1 MWTMHELTRRSWLT
15 AAGTLAGLPRLAAA
29 AAKPAFLATGH
40 ETYIR
45 NAAGKRIWEYPEGTR
60 DGWVLGNGN
69 ILLAVNQRENYGG
82 GVVEVTRSGEIVFR
96 YDGAQTEVNTV
107 QPLPNG
113 RILLTEAGDRPRLLE
128 IERGGKIAVEV
139 PIEAQ
144 TKDHHVQTR
153 MSRKLPN
160 GNYLVP
166 QMGEKEVREYT
177 PEGRVVWKFSTPN
190 WPFTAIRLANGN
202 TLTTCTVENEV
213 IEVDG
218 EGKTVWRLSND
229 DLPAPIIQDA
239 CGAQRLPNGHTVIT
253 SYRGGANGVKLFEV
267 TRDKKVLWS
276 YRDAHAW
283 GIHHFQI
290 LEANGAA
297 RAETPLK

>member
-1 MWTMHELTRRSWLT
+1 MYAPTRRSLLT
-15 AAGTLAGLPRLAAA
+15 AAGTLAGLRSLAAA
-29 AAKPAFLATGH
+29 TAQKPAFLATGR
-40 ETYIR
+40 ETYIQ
-45 NAAGKRIWEYPEGTR
+45 NSEGKRIWEYPHGTR
-60 DGWVLGNGN
+60 DGWALRNGN

-82 GVVEVTRSGEIVFR
+82 GVVEVTRSGETVFR

-128 IERGGKIAVEV
+128 IERSGKIAVEV
-139 PIEAQ
+139 AIETQ
-144 TKDHHVQTR
+144 TENHHLQTR

-166 QMGEKEVREYT
+166 QMGEKEVREYS
-177 PEGRVVWKFSTPN
+177 PAGRVVWKFSTPD

-202 TLTTCTVENEV
+202 TLTTCTVANQV

-218 EGKTVWRLSND
+218 EGKTVWRLSNG
-229 DLPAPIIQDA
+229 DLPEPIIQDA
-239 CGAQRLPNGHTVIT
+239 CGAQRLPNGNTVIT
-253 SYRGGANGVKLFEV
+253 SYRGGANGVKLFEI

-276 YRDAHAW
+276 YRDPHPW
-283 GIHHFQI
+283 GIHHFQY
-290 LEANGAA
+290 LEASGAP